1 MRRFLTAVTAATSVV
16 ASLAVPATSALAA
29 DLAPK
34 DEKTCSVVTTAAERE
49 FAKTYADEEK
59 DLGGKLIVGKW
70 VHAIERAFPS
80 AETYTDVE
88 LLKKL
93 MPESL
98 AQHYLAVRD
107 STSSAD
113 IPFGPTGAEVSD
125 LAHVEAAE
133 GEARPVYADPQAS
146 ARDRAHAQSLTSA
159 LERHFPGLKRKDA
172 EALAAVIQND
182 ATGEYFNT
190 RLAYEHVLAQAS
202 WDCRDLK
209 ASGDK
214 LAHVDLPTSTPTQ
227 QDPAPGSS
235 HPGQGRA
242 SSAGTTAGV
251 VVFSLL
257 AAVGVSL
264 ALLATVGPQ
273 FGLTLPE
280 LPDLSGLADLQL

>member
-1 MRRFLTAVTAATSVV
+1 MRRFLVPAVV
-16 ASLAVPATSALAA
+16 AAGLVVPVTPASAA

-59 DLGGKLIVGKW
+59 DLGGKLLVGKW
-70 VHAIERAFPS
+70 VSAIERVYPEA
-80 AETYTDVE
+80 ATYTDVE

-98 AQHYLAVRD
+98 AQHYLDVRD
-107 STSSAD
+107 SASSAD
-113 IPFGPTGAEVSD
+113 IPFGPTGSEVAE
-125 LAHVEAAE
+125 LGRIEAAE
-133 GEARPVYADPQAS
+133 GETRPTYADPEAS

-159 LERHFPGLKRKDA
+159 LQRHFPGLKTKEA

-182 ATGEYFNT
+182 RTGEYFNT
-190 RLAYEHVLAQAS
+190 RLAYENVLAQAT
-202 WDCRDLK
+202 WDCRDLMTSD
-209 ASGDK
+209 AK
-214 LAHVDLPTSTPTQ
+214 LAHIDLPTSTPPQ

-235 HPGQGRA
+235 QPDQGRA

-257 AAVGVSL
+257 AALGVSL

-273 FGLTLPE
+273 FGLELPQ
-280 LPDLSGLADLQL
+280 LPDLSGLANLQL

>member
-1 MRRFLTAVTAATSVV
+1 MRCVFVPVVVV
-16 ASLAVPATSALAA
+16 AGLVVPATSASAA

-59 DLGGKLIVGKW
+59 DLGGKLLVGKW
-70 VHAIERAFPS
+70 VSAIERVYPG

-98 AQHYLAVRD
+98 AQHYLDVRG
-107 STSSAD
+107 SASSAD
-113 IPFGPTGAEVSD
+113 IPFGPTGAEIAE
-125 LAHVEAAE
+125 LKFVEAAE
-133 GEARPVYADPQAS
+133 GETRPTHADPKAS

-159 LERHFPGLKRKDA
+159 LQRHFPGLKTKEA

-182 ATGEYFNT
+182 RTGEYFNT
-190 RLAYEHVLAQAS
+190 RLAYENVLAQAA
-202 WDCRDLK
+202 WDCRDLM
-209 ASGDK
+209 ASDAK
-214 LAHVDLPTSTPTQ
+214 LAHIDLPTSTPPQ

-235 HPGQGRA
+235 QPEQGRA
-242 SSAGTTAGV
+242 SSAGATAGV

-257 AAVGVSL
+257 AALGVSL

-273 FGLTLPE
+273 FGLALPE
-280 LPDLSGLADLQL
+280 LPDLSGLANLQF